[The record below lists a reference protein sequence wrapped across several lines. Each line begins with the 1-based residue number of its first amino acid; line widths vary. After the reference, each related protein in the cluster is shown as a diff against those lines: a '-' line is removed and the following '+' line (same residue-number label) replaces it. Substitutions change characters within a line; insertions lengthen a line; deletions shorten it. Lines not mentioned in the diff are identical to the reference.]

1 MQVVSKDKPL
11 LILDPEH
18 LFSYI
23 NEAQQKLDIDLDESE
38 LVSFIFE
45 NIKVRDKAMENI
57 DYALL
62 DLASKRFSLGFFG
75 THRECTEDILKM
87 IKRLTNYLM
96 EELDS
101 YGCYDNN
108 KLVYHPNMDIN
119 SLQPYRVVFYPFI
132 LVPENVK
139 RTSV

>member
-1 MQVVSKDKPL
+1 MQNVPEDKPL

-23 NEAQQKLDIDLDESE
+23 NEAQRDLDIDLDESE

-45 NIKVRDKAMENI
+45 NIKLRDKAMENI

-87 IKRLTNYLM
+87 IKKLTKYLM
-96 EELDS
+96 EELDTF
-101 YGCYDNN
+101 GCYDNN
-108 KLVYHPNMDIN
+108 NLVYHPNTDIN
-119 SLQPYRVVFYPFI
+119 SLHPYKVVFYPFI
-132 LVPENVK
+132 LVPENAK
-139 RTSV
+139 RTSL